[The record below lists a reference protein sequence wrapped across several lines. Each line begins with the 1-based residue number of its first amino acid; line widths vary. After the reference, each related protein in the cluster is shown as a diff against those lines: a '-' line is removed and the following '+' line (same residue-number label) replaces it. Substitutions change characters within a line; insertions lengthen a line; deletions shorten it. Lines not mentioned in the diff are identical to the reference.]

1 MKHLI
6 VALFTSAALV
16 VSAAD
21 EATVA
26 TTNDITVTANETVV
40 TANATL
46 NDGSTVKGEFLAQ
59 KITGSTIFLRKLALD
74 PSIVKS
80 ISFPGTNNAAKI
92 ELENGDK
99 FTMKVH
105 NKTFPFA
112 SILGELN
119 VQRKNIRSITL
130 STKRISAGGCEDG
143 LVFHCTFDDRDSI
156 TTPAIGPKGTFLR
169 GDFMKGKV
177 GMALQTTVYS
187 QNATFDLPA
196 DFFSTSGCIAFWAKI
211 LKPSSY
217 IGNGGDPRLFTI
229 TQKSSNNTI
238 CGIDI
243 VSNNGAGNSGI
254 STATLLGNMASLR
267 GCRSLHYQELFPYSD
282 YRDWHHYAAIWDK
295 DGIADLPGR
304 PRMALLVDGKFIPDI
319 QNHVRSAE
327 DAAALISTPMRLS
340 FTHDP
345 NLDPELST
353 KSPFLIDEFK
363 IWSYAKTNFDL

>member
-1 MKHLI
+1 MKIICTTILTAI
-6 VALFTSAALV
+6 VYSTFAH
-16 VSAAD
+16 D
-21 EATVA
+21 A
-26 TTNDITVTANETVV
+26 TTTIS
-40 TANATL
+40 ANAML
-46 NDGSTVKGEFLAQ
+46 KDGSTVKGTIGTEH
-59 KITGSTIFLRKLALD
+59 ISGSTLFTEKLDLN
-74 PSIVKS
+74 PTIVKS
-80 ISFPGTNNAAKI
+80 IAFVGTNGESKVSLVNGDAFAMNISNAGFKIKSLLGDLEIPRTNFRSLTFSIFSGVNAA
-92 ELENGDK
+92 D
-99 FTMKVH
+99 
-105 NKTFPFA
+105 
-112 SILGELN
+112 
-119 VQRKNIRSITL
+119 
-130 STKRISAGGCEDG
+130 GG
-143 LVFHCTFDDRDSI
+143 LIFYCTFDDEASI
-156 TTPAIGPKGTFLR
+156 TTPAFGPKGSFLQ
-169 GDFMKGKV
+169 GKFLQ
-177 GMALQTTVYS
+177 GKIGQALLTTVYS

-196 DFFSTSGCIAFWAKI
+196 DFFSTSGCIEFWAKI

-282 YRDWHHYAAIWDK
+282 YRDWHHYATVWNK
-295 DGIADLPGR
+295 DGIDDLPGR

-353 KSPFLIDEFK
+353 KSPFLIDEFR

>member
-6 VALFTSAALV
+6 ATLFISAAIA

-21 EATVA
+21 EATIA
-26 TTNDITVTANETVV
+26 STNNTVV

-46 NDGSTVKGEFLAQ
+46 KDGSTVKGEFLAQ

-196 DFFSTSGCIAFWAKI
+196 DFFSTSGCIEFWAKI

>member
-1 MKHLI
+1 MKLI
-6 VALFTSAALV
+6 FTTILTAIVYSTFAQ
-16 VSAAD
+16 D
-21 EATVA
+21 A
-26 TTNDITVTANETVV
+26 TTTIS
-40 TANATL
+40 ANAML
-46 NDGSTVKGEFLAQ
+46 KDGSTVKGTIGTEH
-59 KITGSTIFLRKLALD
+59 ISGSTLFTEKLDLN
-74 PSIVKS
+74 PTIVKS
-80 ISFPGTNNAAKI
+80 IAFVGTNGESKVSLVNGDAFAMNISNAGFKIKSLLGDLEIPRTNFRSLTFSIFSGVNAA
-92 ELENGDK
+92 D
-99 FTMKVH
+99 
-105 NKTFPFA
+105 
-112 SILGELN
+112 
-119 VQRKNIRSITL
+119 
-130 STKRISAGGCEDG
+130 GG
-143 LVFHCTFDDRDSI
+143 LIFYCTFDDEASI
-156 TTPAIGPKGTFLR
+156 TTPAFGPKGSFLQ
-169 GDFMKGKV
+169 GKFLQ
-177 GMALQTTVYS
+177 GKIGQALLTTVYS

-196 DFFSTSGCIAFWAKI
+196 DFFSTSGCIEFWAKI

-363 IWSYAKTNFDL
+363 IWSYAKTHFDL

>member
-1 MKHLI
+1 MKLI
-6 VALFTSAALV
+6 FTTILTAIVYSTFAH
-16 VSAAD
+16 D
-21 EATVA
+21 A
-26 TTNDITVTANETVV
+26 TTTISANVM
-40 TANATL
+40 L
-46 NDGSTVKGEFLAQ
+46 KDGSTVKGTIGTEH
-59 KITGSTIFLRKLALD
+59 ISGSTLFTEKLDLN
-74 PSIVKS
+74 PTIVKS
-80 ISFPGTNNAAKI
+80 IAFVGTNGESKVS
-92 ELENGDK
+92 LVNGDAFAMNISNAGFK
-99 FTMKVH
+99 IKSLLGDLEIPRTNFRSL
-105 NKTFPFA
+105 TF
-112 SILGELN
+112 SIFSGVN
-119 VQRKNIRSITL
+119 AVD
-130 STKRISAGGCEDG
+130 GG
-143 LVFHCTFDDRDSI
+143 LIFYCTFDDEASI
-156 TTPAIGPKGTFLR
+156 TTPAFGPKGSFLQ
-169 GDFMKGKV
+169 GKFLQ
-177 GMALQTTVYS
+177 GKIGQALLTTVYS

-196 DFFSTSGCIAFWAKI
+196 DFFSTSGCIEFWAKI

-282 YRDWHHYAAIWDK
+282 YRDWHHYATVWNK
-295 DGIADLPGR
+295 DGIDDLPGR

-353 KSPFLIDEFK
+353 KSPFLIDEFR

>member
-1 MKHLI
+1 MKLI
-6 VALFTSAALV
+6 FTTILTAIVYSTFAQ
-16 VSAAD
+16 D
-21 EATVA
+21 A
-26 TTNDITVTANETVV
+26 TTTIS
-40 TANATL
+40 ANAML
-46 NDGSTVKGEFLAQ
+46 KDGSTVKGTIGTEH
-59 KITGSTIFLRKLALD
+59 ISGSTLFTEKLDLN
-74 PSIVKS
+74 PTIVKS
-80 ISFPGTNNAAKI
+80 IAFVGTNGESKVSLVNGDAFAMNISNAGFKIKSLLGDLEIPRTNFRSLTFSIFSGVNAA
-92 ELENGDK
+92 D
-99 FTMKVH
+99 
-105 NKTFPFA
+105 
-112 SILGELN
+112 
-119 VQRKNIRSITL
+119 
-130 STKRISAGGCEDG
+130 GG
-143 LVFHCTFDDRDSI
+143 LIFYCTFDDEASI
-156 TTPAIGPKGTFLR
+156 TTPAFGPKGSFLQ
-169 GDFMKGKV
+169 GKFLQ
-177 GMALQTTVYS
+177 GKIGQALLTTVYS

-196 DFFSTSGCIAFWAKI
+196 DFFSTSGCIEFWAKI

>member
-6 VALFTSAALV
+6 LALFISAAIA

-21 EATVA
+21 EATIA
-26 TTNDITVTANETVV
+26 STNNTVV

-46 NDGSTVKGEFLAQ
+46 KDDSTVKGEFLTQ
-59 KITGSTIFLRKLALD
+59 KITGSTVFANQLALD
-74 PSIVKS
+74 PAIIKS
-80 ISFPGTNNAAKI
+80 LTITGTNGESKVSLVNGDVFAMTVANDAFAIKSLLGDLEIPRTNFRSLAFSIFRGGNAAD
-92 ELENGDK
+92 G
-99 FTMKVH
+99 
-105 NKTFPFA
+105 
-112 SILGELN
+112 
-119 VQRKNIRSITL
+119 
-130 STKRISAGGCEDG
+130 G
-143 LVFHCTFDDRDSI
+143 LVFYCTFDNEAAI

-177 GMALQTTVYS
+177 GMSLQTTVYS

-196 DFFSTSGCIAFWAKI
+196 DFFSTSGCIEFWAKI
-211 LKPSSY
+211 QKPSSY

-229 TQKSSNNTI
+229 TQKSTNNTI
-238 CGIDI
+238 STLDI
-243 VSNNGAGNSGI
+243 VSNNGGGNSGF
-254 STATLLGNMASLR
+254 STWTFLGNMASLR

-282 YRDWHHYAAIWDK
+282 YRDWHHYAIIWDK

>member
-1 MKHLI
+1 MKLI
-6 VALFTSAALV
+6 FTTILTAIVYSTFAH
-16 VSAAD
+16 D
-21 EATVA
+21 
-26 TTNDITVTANETVV
+26 TTTTIS
-40 TANATL
+40 ANAML
-46 NDGSTVKGEFLAQ
+46 KDGSTVKGTIGTEH
-59 KITGSTIFLRKLALD
+59 ISGSTLFTEKLDLN
-74 PSIVKS
+74 PTIVKS
-80 ISFPGTNNAAKI
+80 IAFVGTNGESKVFLVNGDAFAMNISNAGFKIKSLLGDLEIPRTNFRSLTFSIFSGVNAA
-92 ELENGDK
+92 D
-99 FTMKVH
+99 
-105 NKTFPFA
+105 
-112 SILGELN
+112 
-119 VQRKNIRSITL
+119 
-130 STKRISAGGCEDG
+130 GG
-143 LVFHCTFDDRDSI
+143 LIFYCTFDDEASI
-156 TTPAIGPKGTFLR
+156 TTPAFGPKGSFLQ
-169 GDFMKGKV
+169 GKFLQ
-177 GMALQTTVYS
+177 GKIGQALLTTVYS

-196 DFFSTSGCIAFWAKI
+196 DFFSTSGCIEFWAKI

-254 STATLLGNMASLR
+254 STATLLGNMASLH

-282 YRDWHHYAAIWDK
+282 YRDWHHYATVWNK
-295 DGIADLPGR
+295 DGIDDLPGR

-353 KSPFLIDEFK
+353 KSPFLIDEFR